1 MEEKNNQYL
10 KVNTIILPCGL
21 SGGNI
26 SCIKDCKNHKN
37 KGNYKKIDF
46 CYEMLKKAKV
56 KREKH
61 GKNK

>member
-10 KVNTIILPCGL
+10 QENIINLPCGL

-26 SCIKDCKNHKN
+26 SCVKDCPRN
-37 KGNYKKIDF
+37 KGDYKKIDF
-46 CYEMLKKAKV
+46 CYTLLKKAKRS
-56 KREKH
+56 KSKH